1 MVVNIMKTVQPA
13 DFKDYIDDDNNEII
27 INGNVNTSD
36 ALITFYGKNNSV
48 IIGKNTRLERF
59 HLIFHS
65 DNSHFRIG
73 DKSRFIGNIILGSNC
88 STRIGDNF
96 DCAGRLY
103 ITAAEDTSVTI
114 GNDCRFNADI
124 QIRTH
129 DTHPIFDIN
138 THERLNKS
146 KSIHIGNDVWFG
158 NSVNVLKGVW
168 IGNNC
173 VVGLDSTVTKDV
185 RNNCL
190 AVGSPAEIKRENIDW
205 TLAGLTKTPF
215 PNYDD

>member
-1 MVVNIMKTVQPA
+1 MKTVQPD

-27 INGNVNTSD
+27 VHDDVNLNN
-36 ALITFYGKNNSV
+36 AKITFYGKNNTV

-59 HLIFHS
+59 HLIFHN

-73 DKSRFIGNIILGSNC
+73 EGSRFIGNIILGSDC

-96 DCAGRLY
+96 DCAGVIY
-103 ITAAEDTSVTI
+103 ITAAEKTSVSI
-114 GNDCRFNADI
+114 GNNCRFNADI

-129 DTHPIFDIN
+129 DTHPIFDLN
-138 THERLNKS
+138 THKRLNKS
-146 KSIHIGNDVWFG
+146 KSIHIGNEVWFG

-173 VVGLDSTVTKDV
+173 VVGLHSTVTKDIHD
-185 RNNCL
+185 NCI
-190 AVGSPAEIKRENIDW
+190 AVGSPAEIKRENIVW
-205 TLAGLTKTPF
+205 TMAGLTKTPF
-215 PNYDD
+215 PTYKPMK